1 MARLPSPRLLGCGG
15 GEAGRKQFIPS
26 TRRVAMKGRNVLAGL
41 VGAAGALFGDID
53 VDDVEAA
60 LTSNRW
66 QVGNGKWEDGANWT
80 AGVPSSD
87 DAVNIIASLFPSITT
102 IDTATVTQHVINGCM
117 TISNLVVGGLTT
129 HQLFLNNA
137 NNTPGNI
144 GLTIL
149 NSFTITSSGSL
160 SVTNSDLK
168 VLGSSVIYNDGTI
181 LLNSGSMII

>member
-1 MARLPSPRLLGCGG
+1 MKSKWLLLLAVALPF
-15 GEAGRKQFIPS
+15 A
-26 TRRVAMKGRNVLAGL
+26 
-41 VGAAGALFGDID
+41 DID
-53 VDDVEAA
+53 VDEVEAA
-60 LTSNRW
+60 LTTNSW
-66 QVGNGKWEDGANWT
+66 LLFSGKWEDGAHWA
-80 AGVPSSD
+80 AGGPASSN
-87 DAVNIIASLFPSITT
+87 AVNVIRNGLSGTAT

-160 SVTNSDLK
+160 S
-168 VLGSSVIYNDGTI
+168 
-181 LLNSGSMII
+181 